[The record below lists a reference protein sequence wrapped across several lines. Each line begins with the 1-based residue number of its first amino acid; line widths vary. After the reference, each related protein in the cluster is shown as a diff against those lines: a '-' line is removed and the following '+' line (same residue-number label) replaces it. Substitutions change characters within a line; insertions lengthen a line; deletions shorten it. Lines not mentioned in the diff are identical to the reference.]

1 MDSKFYRNDGRHF
14 ENKFE
19 DYSPGSSQDIIDATK
34 NDIHDIFKELLKEK
48 ITTMLNRLNNYK
60 KEWNNRD
67 DSSIYTGNTGIAYLY
82 YLYGTRFNDESYI
95 TRAIELIERQSDS
108 RSKRDITFLIGE
120 AGRLALG
127 AVIFK
132 SLNYE
137 AQSHSM
143 VAKLKALFNNAT
155 KSSYDELL
163 YGRAGYL
170 YALLFVNKHIP
181 NAIEDDVIKQIIYC
195 ILTIGKAYAK
205 SLSLKYPTGN
215 FPSSVGSNS
224 DKLVHWCHGAPSMT
238 MLFTLAHEIF
248 GREDYLEIA
257 KDCGEVIWC
266 RGILK
271 KGSGICHG
279 VSGNA
284 YTFLCLYQKTKEL
297 KHLYRACKF
306 AEWCF
311 DYEKHQYRIPDRPYS
326 LFEVLIMSPRIKAF
340 VSQRTV
346 LDDEITPAV
355 VVVLD
360 EKIHEILRGDVHQQ
374 IKHVENKYPG
384 IIIKDFGSYVLM
396 PGLVDSHVHI
406 DDPGRTQWE
415 EFKTATKAAAAGG
428 VTTVVDMPLNSIPP
442 TTTVDNLKV
451 KMKAAEGNLFVDVGF
466 WGGVVPGNTFH
477 AEFEDT
483 ISTEGMDP
491 NLYETFLHSRPS
503 RMEVRAISAVASLCK
518 KYNEISRYISANP
531 AKLCG
536 LNKIKGR
543 IYPGMDA
550 DFVVWDPESQF
561 TVQRADILYKN
572 KISPYEG
579 KVLNGRV
586 ISTILRGNSIYEN
599 GEIAEILKG
608 KIVLN

>member
-14 ENKFE
+14 ENHFE

-48 ITTMLNRLNNYK
+48 ITIMLNRLNNYK
-60 KEWNNRD
+60 KEWINRD

-108 RSKRDITFLIGE
+108 RSKRDITFLTGE

-132 SLNYE
+132 SLNNE

-195 ILTIGKAYAK
+195 ILTTGKAYAK
-205 SLSLKYPTGN
+205 SRKYNTPLMYIWHDSEYLGGAHGLAGIIYILLKAREFLTEDQLKNDIEPSIDYLVSLKYPTGN

-266 RGILK
+266 RGLLK

-311 DYEKHQYRIPDRPYS
+311 DYEKHQSRIPDRPYS
-326 LFEVLIMSPRIKAF
+326 LFEGLAGVIYYLIDLTDPSSAKF
-340 VSQRTV
+340 
-346 LDDEITPAV
+346 
-355 VVVLD
+355 
-360 EKIHEILRGDVHQQ
+360 
-374 IKHVENKYPG
+374 PG
-384 IIIKDFGSYVLM
+384 YTL
-396 PGLVDSHVHI
+396 
-406 DDPGRTQWE
+406 
-415 EFKTATKAAAAGG
+415 
-428 VTTVVDMPLNSIPP
+428 
-442 TTTVDNLKV
+442 
-451 KMKAAEGNLFVDVGF
+451 
-466 WGGVVPGNTFH
+466 
-477 AEFEDT
+477 
-483 ISTEGMDP
+483 
-491 NLYETFLHSRPS
+491 
-503 RMEVRAISAVASLCK
+503 
-518 KYNEISRYISANP
+518 
-531 AKLCG
+531 
-536 LNKIKGR
+536 
-543 IYPGMDA
+543 
-550 DFVVWDPESQF
+550 
-561 TVQRADILYKN
+561 
-572 KISPYEG
+572 
-579 KVLNGRV
+579 
-586 ISTILRGNSIYEN
+586 
-599 GEIAEILKG
+599 
-608 KIVLN
+608 